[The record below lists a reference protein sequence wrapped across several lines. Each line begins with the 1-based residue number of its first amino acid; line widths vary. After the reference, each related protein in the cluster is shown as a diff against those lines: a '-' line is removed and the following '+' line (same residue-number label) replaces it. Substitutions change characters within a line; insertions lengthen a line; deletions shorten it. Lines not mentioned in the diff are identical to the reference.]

1 MDKANAV
8 TLTVGG
14 MDYGGWKTISIS
26 AGIERQAR
34 SFTVGITWQWPGQNI
49 TLPVKQGDKCQVLIG
64 GDLILTGWVFA
75 TPISYDDK
83 TITLSISGRSLTAD
97 LVDCSAINKPSQWKD
112 QGALSIIQALA
123 APYNVTVVSEIAE
136 PGKVPIH
143 NIEPAETAFKSIDRI
158 LTKFR
163 IFSTDDE
170 KGRLVLAMPGSQGR
184 AVDRLELGQNIL
196 SASVPLDFS
205 GTFSEYQVIGQR
217 AGNDKAFGKQASE
230 VSAQALDGRVNRK
243 RVLVI
248 HESSPVTPEL
258 AQSRA
263 NWERSNRMGKAQLTT
278 YKVQG
283 WRQSNGSLWRHNTL
297 VRVVDRVIGFD
308 QDMLISQITY
318 TLDEKGTVTTLVVG
332 PPEMFDAE
340 PDDPHKTAK
349 K

>member
-8 TLTVGG
+8 TLTVDN

-34 SFTVGITWQWPGQNI
+34 SFTVGITWQWPGQNFSRPI
-49 TLPVKQGDKCQVLIG
+49 RQGDKCEVRIG

-75 TPISYDDK
+75 TPINYDDK

-97 LVDCSAINKPSQWKD
+97 LVDCSAVNKPGQWKE
-112 QGALSIIQALA
+112 QGAFSIIQALV
-123 APYNVTVVSEIAE
+123 APYKVGVVSEIAE
-136 PGKVPIH
+136 TGKIPDHTIV
-143 NIEPAETAFKSIDRI
+143 PAETVFKSIDRI
-158 LTKFR
+158 LTRFR

-170 KGRLVLAMPGSQGR
+170 QGRLVLAKPGSKGR

-196 SASVPLDFS
+196 SAAAPLDFS
-205 GTFSEYQVIGQR
+205 GTFSEYRVIGQR
-217 AGNDKAFGKQASE
+217 AGNDKTYGKQSSE
-230 VSAQALDGRVNRK
+230 VSAQAFDRRVNRN
-243 RVLVI
+243 RVLII
-248 HESSPVTPEL
+248 HESSPVTTEL

-263 NWERSNRMGKAQLTT
+263 NWERSNRMGKAQVTT

-283 WRQSNGSLWRHNTL
+283 WRQTNGDLWRHNTL
-297 VRVVDRVIGFD
+297 VRVVDRVIGVD

-332 PPEMFDAE
+332 PPEMYEAE

>member
-1 MDKANAV
+1 MEKENAV
-8 TLTVGG
+8 TLSVGG

-34 SFTVGITWQWPGQNI
+34 SFTMGITWQWPGQNI
-49 TLPVKQGDKCQVLIG
+49 TRPIGQGDKCEVRIG

-97 LVDCSAINKPSQWKD
+97 LVDCTVINKPGQWKG
-112 QGALSIIQALA
+112 QGALSIIQALV
-123 APYNVTVVSEIAE
+123 APYEVGVVSEIAE
-136 PGKVPIH
+136 TGKIADH
-143 NIEPAETAFKSIDRI
+143 TIEPAETVFKSIDRI

-170 KGRLVLAMPGSQGR
+170 WGRLVLAKPGSKGR

-196 SASVPLDFS
+196 SASAPLDFS
-205 GTFSEYQVIGQR
+205 GTFSEYRVIGQR
-217 AGNDKAFGKQASE
+217 AGNDKTFGKQASE
-230 VSAQALDGRVNRK
+230 VSAQALDARVSRK

-263 NWERSNRMGKAQLTT
+263 NWERSNRMGKAQVTT

-283 WRQSNGSLWRHNTL
+283 WRQSNGDLWRHNTL

-318 TLDEKGTVTTLVVG
+318 TLDEKGTLTTLVVG

-340 PDDPHKTAK
+340 PDDPHKTGK